1 MKEPF
6 KKRLKTQALNTLGAY
21 KLIAWGI
28 LMNRRVLLSVCMAIV
43 AAMWLVV
50 TPVFAAD
57 FVVEPLDYDFP
68 DEVAV
73 AADEDK
79 NIVIMFHQNGCPYC
93 DKMRQRVFP
102 HPKVNAFYTKN
113 FYLIEVNNKGDL
125 DVVTPAGEAMVEKA
139 FAQQMRVRATPV
151 FVFLDKQGKQAL
163 KLVGYQDTEM
173 FNAAGRYVS
182 EGAFKDGTSFLSFVR
197 AGH

>member
-1 MKEPF
+1 M
-6 KKRLKTQALNTLGAY
+6 LGAY
-21 KLIAWGI
+21 ERIAGELWMYRRAFLSGCVALI
-28 LMNRRVLLSVCMAIV
+28 

-50 TPVFAAD
+50 TPAVAAD

-68 DEVAV
+68 DEVSV

-93 DKMRQRVFP
+93 DKMRKRVFP
-102 HPKVNAFYTKN
+102 HPKVNAFYSKN

-125 DVVTPAGEAMVEKA
+125 DVVTPTGESMVEKD

-151 FVFLDKQGKQAL
+151 FVFLDKQGNEAL
-163 KLVGYQDTEM
+163 KLVGYQDAEM

-182 EGAFKDGTSFLSFVR
+182 GEAFKDGTSFLSFVR
-197 AGH
+197 AGQ